1 MAEVDWGDADGGGA
15 APPAEVDWGAEIDV
29 GPAAS
34 AVEVDGGGDGGEVD
48 WGGDAAGAGGDAI
61 EVDWGG
67 EWWRGTSGVTR
78 WSTADDAVLTR
89 VAYAA
94 AQGYQ
99 AHTVWHNTEEM
110 SWREAC

>member
-1 MAEVDWGDADGGGA
+1 MLRTGHARAWALA
-15 APPAEVDWGAEIDV
+15 IAPPKGV
-29 GPAAS
+29 P
-34 AVEVDGGGDGGEVD
+34 
-48 WGGDAAGAGGDAI
+48 I

-99 AHTVWHNTEEM
+99 AHTVWHITEEL
-110 SWREAC
+110 SWKEAC